1 VISYRITV
9 LESRH
14 TQMNFDCGELALN
27 DYLQKYSTQ
36 NQKLGVSTTHIM
48 ETSTGEVMGYFS
60 LVVSTL
66 DTQSL
71 PHQDTKRLPRYVER
85 PPVILISRLALD
97 NSYKGQGLGER
108 LLIQALL
115 KCYEVLSIAG
125 IIAVIV
131 DAKHQPAKSFYE
143 RYGFIAT
150 VDNPMRLYLT
160 KKKLEAFIKPFLP
173 PTVIIA

>member
-1 VISYRITV
+1 MIHYRITV
-9 LESRH
+9 LESHH
-14 TQMNFDCGELALN
+14 TQMSFDCGEPALN
-27 DYLQKYSTQ
+27 DYLHKYSTQ

-48 ETSTGEVMGYFS
+48 EAATGDLIGYFS
-60 LVVSTL
+60 LVVSTIEA
-66 DTQSL
+66 QSL

-97 NSYKGQGLGER
+97 NNYKGKGLGER

-131 DAKHQPAKSFYE
+131 DAKHQQAKSFYE
-143 RYGFIAT
+143 RYGFVPTI
-150 VDNPMRLYLT
+150 DNPMRLYLT
-160 KKKLEAFIKPFLP
+160 KKKLEAFIKPFCHLHRF
-173 PTVIIA
+173 